1 MGKKILWLIP
11 VVVILILLL
20 FLFFGREKPPTQE
33 LANAEKAVAEA
44 KEKEADLYAQDL
56 FSKAEDSLKRAKDLN
71 QEKKYKEAKKAAE
84 ETVTLAREAMTQ
96 GESNKA
102 KMKAD
107 IEQMI
112 LEVRKKIDEL
122 KTILAKSPKKMGPQ
136 EKRELQALIQKWEDV
151 LNGIE
156 GMVKDGK
163 IRQAYDQLVSLKKE
177 VDTRYERSVPS
188 PEERMGIK

>member
-11 VVVILILLL
+11 VVVILIILL
-20 FLFFGREKPPTQE
+20 FLLFGREKPPTQE

-44 KEKEADLYAQDL
+44 KEKEADIYAQDL
-56 FSKAEDSLKRAKDLN
+56 FSKAEDRLKRAKDLN
-71 QEKKYKEAKKAAE
+71 LEKKYKEAKKAAE
-84 ETVTLAREAMTQ
+84 ETVALAREAMTQ
-96 GESNKA
+96 GEANKA
-102 KMKAD
+102 KMKAE

-112 LEVRKKIDEL
+112 PEVRKKIDEL
-122 KTILAKSPKKMGPQ
+122 KTLPAKSPKQMGQQ
-136 EKRELQALIQKWEDV
+136 ERKELQALIQKWEDE

-177 VDTRYERSVPS
+177 VDTRYESSVPS
-188 PEERMGIK
+188 PEERKGIK